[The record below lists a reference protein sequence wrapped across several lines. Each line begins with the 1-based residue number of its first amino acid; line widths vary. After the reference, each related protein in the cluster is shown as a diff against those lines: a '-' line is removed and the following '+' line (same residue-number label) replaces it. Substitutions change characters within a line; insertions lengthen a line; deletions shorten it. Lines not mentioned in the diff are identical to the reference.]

1 MDLPPSDLL
10 NSSCENTSQLFPIAM
25 AFQPIVDVAERT
37 TYAHEA
43 LVRGPLGQT
52 AAEVFRDTPPEDLDQ
67 LDQYCRVAAIREAAG
82 LGLDT
87 RLHLNFLPNSLE
99 DPESYISAILEAADG
114 AAIPHSSITFEIV
127 EGEKITDVEKVKEIF
142 AYYRRLGFLT
152 ALDDFGEGSSGL
164 NLLSEIR
171 PDIVKLDL
179 RLIHDIDSDSVRET
193 IVESISGMCRDLGT
207 ILIAE
212 GIETA
217 EESWL
222 LLDHGINLQQG
233 FLFARPA
240 FRQLANPFFP
250 PTRESEPARET
261 LFRRT

>member
-1 MDLPPSDLL
+1 MTLTSPCLL
-10 NSSCENTSQLFPIAM
+10 NSSCENASQLFPIAM
-25 AFQPIVDVAERT
+25 AFQPIVNAVHRT
-37 TYAHEA
+37 VYAHEA
-43 LVRGPLGQT
+43 LVRGPRGET
-52 AAEVFRDTPPEDLDQ
+52 AAEVFGGTSAEDLDQ
-67 LDQYCRVAAIREAAG
+67 LDQSCRVAAIREAAG

-99 DPESYISAILEAADG
+99 DPESYISAILEAAKEV
-114 AAIPHSSITFEIV
+114 AMPHSSITFEIV
-127 EGEKITDVEKVKEIF
+127 EGEKITDVAKVKDIF

-193 IVESISGMCRDLGT
+193 IVGAMADMCRELGT

-222 LLDHGINLQQG
+222 LIDHGITLQQG

-240 FRQLANPFFP
+240 FRELAIPSFP
-250 PTRESEPARET
+250 PHREEESDRKISEKS
-261 LFRRT
+261 

>member
-1 MDLPPSDLL
+1 MTLAPSNLL
-10 NSSCENTSQLFPIAM
+10 NSSCENASQLFPIAM
-25 AFQPIVDVAERT
+25 AFQPIVNAVQRT
-37 TYAHEA
+37 IYAHEA
-43 LVRGPLGQT
+43 LVRGPQGET
-52 AAEVFRDTPPEDLDQ
+52 ATEVFGGTSREDLDQ
-67 LDQYCRVAAIREAAG
+67 LDQSCRVAAIREAAE

-99 DPESYISAILEAADG
+99 DPESYISAILEAAKE
-114 AAIPHSSITFEIV
+114 AAMPHSSITFEIV
-127 EGEKITDVEKVKEIF
+127 EGEKITDVAKVKDVF

-179 RLIHDIDSDSVRET
+179 RLIHHIDSDSVRET
-193 IVESISGMCRDLGT
+193 IVGAMADMCRELGT

-222 LLDHGINLQQG
+222 LLDHGITLQQG

-240 FRQLANPFFP
+240 FRQLAIPSFP
-250 PTRESEPARET
+250 PRREQEADRKIPEKS
-261 LFRRT
+261 